1 MKFLT
6 SFSSHAGQV
15 LGVPLHF
22 RPWCTVSGGRGA
34 LCAAA
39 GLFFHRS
46 PSLDSAAWATCW
58 QEAEQGGPGE
68 KGRLEAAKKVPPVWE
83 RTSKFTLWACGAFS
97 IKFDI
102 FWNWLKETYP
112 DDKSFSP
119 ARCPTSTG
127 RRPRCE
133 LGWKLK
139 PPAKKPKRASWLLR
153 GRRSLG

>member
-1 MKFLT
+1 MKWNDPSLPMLVRFWACLCT
-6 SFSSHAGQV
+6 SAHDAPFQGGAGPC
-15 LGVPLHF
+15 VPLLGYF
-22 RPWCTVSGGRGA
+22 SIGA
-34 LCAAA
+34 PL
-39 GLFFHRS
+39 S
-46 PSLDSAAWATCW
+46 AWATCW
-58 QEAEQGGPGE
+58 QEAEQGGPRE
-68 KGRLEAAKKVPPVWE
+68 KGRLEVAKKLPPVWE

-102 FWNWLKETYP
+102 FWNWLKETYL